1 MVTQKI
7 ELLDKYLQNVTSPD
21 TLHKMNLR
29 DFLAQFKDPGE
40 EGSASNIITN
50 LLDFYEEQMMK
61 EEVKR
66 IDIEWETKELKRSLA
81 SIEKK
86 INESVAG
93 ASDTSKD
100 INLQKQAGVYID
112 ADSVGSVEIKY
123 SYLVSLSST
132 VEAA

>member
-7 ELLDKYLQNVTSPD
+7 ELLEKYLKNVTDPN

-29 DFLAQFKDPGE
+29 DFLSQFKDPGE
-40 EGSASNIITN
+40 EGSASDTITN
-50 LLDFYEEQMMK
+50 LLDFYEAEMMK
-61 EEVKR
+61 EEIRR
-66 IDIEWETKELKRSLA
+66 IDIEWETKELKQGLS

-93 ASDTSKD
+93 ASDPSKN

-112 ADSVGSVEIKY
+112 SDSIGSVEIKY
-123 SYLVSLSST
+123 SYLVS
-132 VEAA
+132 